1 MANSKSHTAMALTR
15 IRPSLDACNL
25 AAAKPAIFLVA
36 HFLINL
42 GYFLGLSKSVLEP
55 RTIVPYLGFL
65 SDSSLPVFHL
75 IPAKREKFVALV
87 RQVLS
92 CSRVSVKTLQKLAG
106 KCVSFSLA
114 VPGAI
119 LFTRE
124 MNNAIAKGLRSGK
137 QVQIYDALR
146 DEIAHWLF
154 LENWDDPLP
163 WRDERHFRVALATDA
178 SSSGWGGSVSLPN
191 CVDISDYWMSA
202 EQGYD
207 IATKEALALNKV
219 LLSLSDALRTAW
231 VDAHV
236 DNQAVIHAW
245 QKQGC
250 RSVAL
255 NSATKQL
262 FFTTMRLN
270 LSLHLFYVPSSENPA
285 DAPSRRMSS
294 VENKLHPTLWD
305 VVQSE
310 FGGSEGHTVD
320 LMALDSN
327 AMTDLSGVPL
337 SHFTPCPSP
346 ASSGVN
352 LFAQDLSSGAPFM
365 KHPYIFSP
373 IVLVGSVLRFL
384 QSHQRSCTLVTL
396 DVYPR
401 KYWWPLIQR
410 YANKSRKLA
419 RKGDTAALYVPSR
432 NGWVPHHGIPL
443 DLWAFA
449 LCFSR

>member
-1 MANSKSHTAMALTR
+1 MAY
-15 IRPSLDACNL
+15 
-25 AAAKPAIFLVA
+25 
-36 HFLINL
+36 FLINL

-137 QVQIYDALR
+137 QVQIHDALR

-163 WRDERHFRVALATDA
+163 WRDERQFRVALATDA

-255 NSATKQL
+255 NNATKQL

-337 SHFTPCPSP
+337 SHFTPYPSP

-396 DVYPR
+396 VGGHLFKDMRTNHENWLGKAILRLCMYLPGMVGFHAMGFQETYGHLHSVSLAKIYLWKCTAR
-401 KYWWPLIQR
+401 FFQGQR
-410 YANKSRKLA
+410 V
-419 RKGDTAALYVPSR
+419 ALS
-432 NGWVPHHGIPL
+432 
-443 DLWAFA
+443 DF
-449 LCFSR
+449 